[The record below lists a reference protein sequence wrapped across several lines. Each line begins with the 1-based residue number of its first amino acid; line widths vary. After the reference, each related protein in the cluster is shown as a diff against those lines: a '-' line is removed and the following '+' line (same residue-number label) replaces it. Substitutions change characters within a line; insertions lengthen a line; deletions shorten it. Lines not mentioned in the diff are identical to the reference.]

1 MAELKEQLKQS
12 LKELRKDKER
22 KFDQTVD
29 LIVNLQKFDV
39 KKNQL
44 NIFINVPHKIKDKKI
59 AGFLESKN
67 ANIETITQSE
77 FKNYVDKKKLK
88 NLVKKFDFFIAQ
100 GSLMPKVAT
109 TFGRVLGPAGKMPS
123 PQLGIILNADEKTI
137 EELKKK
143 INSSIKIKIK
153 EASIKLS
160 VGKQSMKDEELIE
173 NILTIYQAILKEL
186 PREKENVKNI
196 ELKFTMTKP
205 RKISIRWHLKK
216 ELKYQNI
223 SWIQ

>member
-1 MAELKEQLKQS
+1 MDLKTDLKS
-12 LKELRKDKER
+12 ALSELRKNKER

-39 KKNQL
+39 KKNQV
-44 NIFINVPHKIKDKKI
+44 NIFINVPYKIKDKKV

-67 ANIETITQSE
+67 VNVETITQAE
-77 FKNYVDKKKLK
+77 FKNYTDKKKLK

-123 PQLGIILNADEKTI
+123 PQLGIILDADDKTI

-143 INSSIKIKIK
+143 INNSVKIRTKESSIKL
-153 EASIKLS
+153 A

-173 NILTIYQAILKEL
+173 NILTIYNAILKEL

-205 RKISIRWHLKK
+205 QKVSVR
-216 ELKYQNI
+216 
-223 SWIQ
+223 

>member
-196 ELKFTMTKP
+196 KLKFTMTKP
-205 RKISIRWHLKK
+205 RKISIR
-216 ELKYQNI
+216 
-223 SWIQ
+223 

>member
-1 MAELKEQLKQS
+1 MAELKTDLQNALS
-12 LKELRKDKER
+12 ELRKDKER

-39 KKNQL
+39 KKDQV

-67 ANIETITQSE
+67 ANIETITQAE
-77 FKNYVDKKKLK
+77 FKSYVDKKKLK

-109 TFGRVLGPAGKMPS
+109 TFGRALGPAGKMPS
-123 PQLGIILNADEKTI
+123 PQLGIILNADDKTI

-143 INSSIKIKIK
+143 INNSVKIRTK
-153 EASIKLS
+153 EASIKLA

-173 NILTIYQAILKEL
+173 NIITIYNAILKNL

-205 RKISIRWHLKK
+205 KRINIR
-216 ELKYQNI
+216 
-223 SWIQ
+223 

>member
-1 MAELKEQLKQS
+1 MELKTQLQKALS
-12 LKELRKDKER
+12 ELRKDKER

-39 KKNQL
+39 KKNQV

-67 ANIETITQSE
+67 ANVETITQAE
-77 FKNYVDKKKLK
+77 FKSYKDKKKLK

-123 PQLGIILNADEKTI
+123 PQLGIILNADDKTI

-143 INSSIKIKIK
+143 INNSVKIRTK
-153 EASIKLS
+153 EASIKLA
-160 VGKQSMKDEELIE
+160 VGKQSMKDGELIE
-173 NILTIYQAILKEL
+173 NIMTIYNAILKEL

-205 RKISIRWHLKK
+205 RKVNVR
-216 ELKYQNI
+216 
-223 SWIQ
+223 

>member
-1 MAELKEQLKQS
+1 MDLKADLQNALS
-12 LKELRKDKER
+12 ELRKDKER

-39 KKNQL
+39 KKNQV

-59 AGFLESKN
+59 AGFLEAKN
-67 ANIETITQSE
+67 ANVETITQAE
-77 FKNYVDKKKLK
+77 FKSYKDKKKLK

-123 PQLGIILNADEKTI
+123 PQLGIILNADDKTI

-143 INSSIKIKIK
+143 INHSVKIRTK
-153 EASIKLS
+153 ETSIKLA
-160 VGKQSMKDEELIE
+160 VGKQSMKDEEITE
-173 NILTIYQAILKEL
+173 NIITIYKAILNEL

-205 RKISIRWHLKK
+205 RKIMIR
-216 ELKYQNI
+216 
-223 SWIQ
+223 